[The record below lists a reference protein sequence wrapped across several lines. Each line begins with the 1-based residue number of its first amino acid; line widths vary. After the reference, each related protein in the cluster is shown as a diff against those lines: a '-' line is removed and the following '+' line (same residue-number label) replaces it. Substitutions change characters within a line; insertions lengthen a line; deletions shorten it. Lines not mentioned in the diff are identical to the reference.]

1 MLELDFSVLF
11 STVVEAIIFFML
23 FEAFLIRRN
32 SLKIWKPILGI
43 ILLTMLIVISNIFF
57 LYRLMNLVG
66 LAFSALLVSAL
77 WYQGP
82 LSKKIMVAVSGTL
95 LISLCEVVVLVLMAG
110 NLGITATEI
119 VNNPDYQFLGTVI
132 SKIFGLMI
140 SNILRL
146 KCSSQQFESGRA
158 YWILFVV
165 LFSGSIVASF
175 CIFRMSY
182 ELNTNNYNK
191 MAIWGMCGLF
201 FSTFFGL
208 YLYERLARQSEA
220 IRQQEQY
227 EQQLKTE
234 LRHLDDI
241 IAKQEELKKVR
252 HDMKNQLLVIKSYFE
267 QGDNKSGM
275 GYVNTLVD
283 AINETKP
290 SIYSGNVALD
300 AIINTKKIL
309 AENKGIIFTVDI
321 MQAANLPMD
330 DVDVCVIF
338 GNALDNAIEA
348 CERCE
353 CEKHFINL
361 FLVQKHQKLVC
372 KISNTAPIGSTSI
385 EQSSK
390 KDKENH
396 GYGLVNIKESLA
408 KYDSEPVIEQKDGV
422 FCLGFVIYE

>member
-11 STVVEAIIFFML
+11 STVVEAIVLFML
-23 FEAFLIRRN
+23 FEIFLVRKTNHSVGCFFI
-32 SLKIWKPILGI
+32 GI
-43 ILLTMLIVISNIFF
+43 IVLSLLIYVGNHIFAF
-57 LYRLMNLVG
+57 NWTNLVG
-66 LAFSALLVSAL
+66 AMLFSVLVSFYY
-77 WYQGP
+77 YQGAVIKRFMIAA
-82 LSKKIMVAVSGTL
+82 SGIMVLT
-95 LISLCEVVVLVLMAG
+95 ICEIVVLFFMTSM
-110 NLGITATEI
+110 LGMSTSEI
-119 VNNPDYQFLGTVI
+119 VNSSYYTLQGTI
-132 SKIFGLMI
+132 FSKLLALIICNFF
-140 SNILRL
+140 RL
-146 KCSSQQFESGRA
+146 KHDLRTFDVGYS
-158 YWILFVV
+158 YWLLFFL
-165 LFSGSIVASF
+165 LFSSSICATFSL
-175 CIFRMSY
+175 FRVSY
-182 ELNTNNYNK
+182 ELSYFNW
-191 MAIWGMCGLF
+191 MSVVSAIGLF

-252 HDMKNQLLVIKSYFE
+252 HDMKNQLLVIKSYFK

>member
-1 MLELDFSVLF
+1 MIGLDFSVLF
-11 STVVEAIIFFML
+11 STVAEAIVLFML
-23 FEAFLIRRN
+23 FEIFLLRKTNR
-32 SLKIWKPILGI
+32 SAGYFFMGI
-43 ILLTMLIVISNIFF
+43 VVLSVLIYISNYFF
-57 LYRLMNLVG
+57 AFNWTNLVG
-66 LAFSALLVSAL
+66 AMLFSV
-77 WYQGP
+77 
-82 LSKKIMVAVSGTL
+82 
-95 LISLCEVVVLVLMAG
+95 LISFYYYHGAVIKRFMIAASGILILTICEIVVLFLMTSM
-110 NLGITATEI
+110 LRLSTSEI
-119 VNNPDYQFLGTVI
+119 VNSSYYTLQGTI
-132 SKIFGLMI
+132 FSKLLALIICNFF
-140 SNILRL
+140 RL
-146 KCSSQQFESGRA
+146 KHDLRTFDVGYS
-158 YWILFVV
+158 YWILFFL
-165 LFSGSIVASF
+165 LFSSSICATFSL
-175 CIFRMSY
+175 FRVSY
-182 ELNTNNYNK
+182 ELSYFNGLSVVS
-191 MAIWGMCGLF
+191 AIGLF
-201 FSTFFGL
+201 FTTFFGL

-241 IAKQEELKKVR
+241 LIKQEELKKVR

-267 QGDNKSGM
+267 QGHAESGV

-290 SIYSGNVALD
+290 AVYSGNVALD

-309 AENKGIIFTVDI
+309 AENKGIEFTIDV
-321 MQAANLPMD
+321 MQAADLPMD
-330 DVDVCVIF
+330 DVDICVVF

-348 CERCE
+348 CERCKN
-353 CEKHFINL
+353 EKRFINF
-361 FLVQKHQKLVC
+361 FLIQKGQKLVC
-372 KISNTAPIGSTSI
+372 KISNTTPIENTSI

>member
-1 MLELDFSVLF
+1 MLGLDFSVLF
-11 STVVEAIIFFML
+11 STVAETFIFFML
-23 FEAFLIRRN
+23 FEAFLRRRN
-32 SLKIWKPILGI
+32 NLEIWKFFLGI
-43 ILLTMLIVISNIFF
+43 ILLTVLIIISNVFF
-57 LYRLMNLVG
+57 LYRLMNLAG
-66 LAFSALLVSAL
+66 LAISAIFVSAL

-82 LSKKIMVAVSGTL
+82 ISKKVMVAVSGTL
-95 LISLCEVVVLVLMAG
+95 LISLCEVVVLVFMAG
-110 NLGITATEI
+110 VLGITATEI
-119 VNNPDYQFLGTVI
+119 INSPAYQFLGTVI
-132 SKIFGLMI
+132 SKVFGLLI

-146 KCSSQQFESGRA
+146 KCLSRQFESGRA

-165 LFSGSIVASF
+165 LFSGSIIASF

-182 ELNTNNYNK
+182 ELNTNSYNQ
-191 MAIWGMCGLF
+191 MAVWGMCGLF
-201 FSTFFGL
+201 FSTFFGI

-241 IAKQEELKKVR
+241 LIKQEELKKVR

-267 QGDNKSGM
+267 QGHAESGV

-290 SIYSGNVALD
+290 AVYSGNVALD

-309 AENKGIIFTVDI
+309 AKNKGIEFTIDV
-321 MQAANLPMD
+321 MQAADLPMD
-330 DVDVCVIF
+330 DVDICVVF

-348 CERCE
+348 CERCKN
-353 CEKHFINL
+353 EKRFINF
-361 FLVQKHQKLVC
+361 FLIQKGQKLVC
-372 KISNTAPIGSTSI
+372 KISNTTPIESTSI

-408 KYDSEPVIEQKDGV
+408 KYDSEPVIELKDGV